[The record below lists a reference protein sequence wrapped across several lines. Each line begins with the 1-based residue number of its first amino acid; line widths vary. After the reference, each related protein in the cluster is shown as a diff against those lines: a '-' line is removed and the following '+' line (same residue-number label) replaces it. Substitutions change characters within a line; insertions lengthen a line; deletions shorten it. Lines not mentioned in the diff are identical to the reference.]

1 MSFSFVKNNPENIK
15 HTAIIIIHFNGKF
28 EGNLAMTI
36 RLLLGFEDP
45 IRIDEN
51 QTCD

>member
-36 RLLLGFEDP
+36 RLSNEDKN
-45 IRIDEN
+45 E
-51 QTCD
+51 TCK

>member
-15 HTAIIIIHFNGKF
+15 HTAIIIHFNGKF

-51 QTCD
+51 QTQK

>member
-15 HTAIIIIHFNGKF
+15 HIAIIIHFNGKF

-45 IRIDEN
+45 VRIDEN
-51 QTCD
+51 QTQK

>member
-15 HTAIIIIHFNGKF
+15 HTAIIIHFNGKF

-45 IRIDEN
+45 VRIDEN
-51 QTCD
+51 QTQK